1 LQGDLPLIKR
11 IRGLIRLT
19 RFRDFLAF
27 VTITTLM
34 GAIAA
39 EASLS
44 WRLVIILIANQLAVG
59 FAFMINDVEDAEDDA
74 MNPSKVHRN
83 PVSSKDVSHRSGY
96 VYSFI
101 VAGMAVICYAFLG
114 WVPFI
119 FGVISVL
126 VGFFYSWKPVRFKNI
141 FIIDLLTHCFMLA
154 GLQYL
159 PAFYSFQSQMT
170 IKGLFPLLFVILFSL
185 YGELFNELRDLEHDL
200 KAGLRHTAAILGYK
214 VTFWLM
220 ISIAS
225 LGVVSGIITLFFVNF
240 LPAWELIVLFV
251 LVALFL
257 IPPMLKITSAK
268 SQLEIQHAFQEPIE
282 HGAVIGFALY
292 FLIPPLLHLFNL
304 G

>member
-1 LQGDLPLIKR
+1 LLKR

-27 VTITTLM
+27 VCITTFM
-34 GAIAA
+34 GAVAS
-39 EASLS
+39 EATLS
-44 WRLVIILIANQLAVG
+44 WRLLLVLIANQLAVS

-74 MNPSKVHRN
+74 LNPSKVHRN
-83 PVSSKDVSHRSGY
+83 PVSSKDVSRQSGY

-101 VAGMAVICYAFLG
+101 VAGMAAIAYAFLG

-119 FGVISVL
+119 LGCISL
-126 VGFFYSWKPVRFKNI
+126 MSGFFYSWKPVRLKNI
-141 FIIDLLTHCFMLA
+141 FLVDMLTHCFMLA

-159 PAFYSFQSQMT
+159 PAYYSFQNQMT

-214 VTFWLM
+214 TTFWLM
-220 ISIAS
+220 VSIAI
-225 LGVVSGIITLFFVNF
+225 LGVLSGIITLFFINF
-240 LPAWELIVLFV
+240 MPVWLLVTLFV

-257 IPPMLKITSAK
+257 IPPMLKIRNAR

-292 FLIPPLLHLFNL
+292 FLIPPLMKFFKL

>member
-1 LQGDLPLIKR
+1 LLKR
-11 IRGLIRLT
+11 LRGLIRLT

-39 EASLS
+39 EAALS
-44 WRLVIILIANQLAVG
+44 WKLLLVLLANQLAVG

-74 MNPSKVHRN
+74 LNPSKVHRN

-101 VAGMAVICYAFLG
+101 VAGMAAIVYAFLG

-119 FGVISVL
+119 LGIISL
-126 VGFFYSWKPVRFKNI
+126 LTGFFYSWKPVRLKNI
-141 FIIDLLTHCFMLA
+141 FIIDMLSHCFMLA

-170 IKGLFPLLFVILFSL
+170 LKGLFPLLFVLLFSL

-220 ISIAS
+220 VSIAI
-225 LGVVSGIITLFFVNF
+225 LGAIAGIITLFFINF
-240 LPAWELIVLFV
+240 LPVWLLITLFV

-257 IPPMLKITSAK
+257 IPPMLKITTAK

-282 HGAVIGFALY
+282 HGAVIGFALF
-292 FLIPPLLHLFNL
+292 FLIPPLLRLL
-304 G
+304 KIQ